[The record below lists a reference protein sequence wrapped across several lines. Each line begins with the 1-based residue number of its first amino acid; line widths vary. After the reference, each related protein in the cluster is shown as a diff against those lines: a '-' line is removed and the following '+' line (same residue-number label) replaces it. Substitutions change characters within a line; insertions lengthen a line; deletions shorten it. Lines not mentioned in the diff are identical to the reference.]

1 MYFCSQNNTKNM
13 TTTVRKVTTL
23 AGLDAVLLAAACL
36 IPAASHVLAFPLYM
50 LNPMLALLLVGIL
63 MGRDWRNAL
72 ALAVLMPLVS
82 SLVVGMPAA
91 PKMVCMMAELAVVA
105 GVFSL
110 LARRWSALPAV
121 LVAVLGGKLVYY
133 ALKVLILAPAT
144 LVGTEWWIQL
154 GAVLVWGG
162 LFAIIYNRKK

>member
-1 MYFCSQNNTKNM
+1 M

-63 MGRDWRNAL
+63 MGRNWRNAMV
-72 ALAVLMPLVS
+72 LAVLMPLVS
-82 SLVVGMPAA
+82 SLVVGMPEA

-105 GVFSL
+105 GGFFL
-110 LARRWSALPAV
+110 LARH
-121 LVAVLGGKLVYY
+121 
-133 ALKVLILAPAT
+133 
-144 LVGTEWWIQL
+144 
-154 GAVLVWGG
+154 
-162 LFAIIYNRKK
+162 